1 VTTSDSPSERRLHA
15 VVAGRVQG
23 VGYRGTTIDEARR
36 LGLAGWVRN
45 RADGKVEVLAEG
57 AEAKL
62 NLFLAYLHRGPWGA
76 YVSSVVVDWDDVQG
90 APMPFQVKR
99 TE

>member
-1 VTTSDSPSERRLHA
+1 MATADTPLERRLHA
-15 VVAGRVQG
+15 VVLGRVQG
-23 VGYRGTTIDEARR
+23 VGYRATTLDEARR

-45 RADGKVEVLAEG
+45 RVDGRVEVLAEG

-62 NLFLAYLHRGPWGA
+62 NLFLAYLHRGPLGA
-76 YVSSVVVDWDDVQG
+76 HVSSVAADWDDAQG
-90 APMPFQVKR
+90 APMPFQFKR